1 MWRVAAV
8 FLLMLT
14 APALAQP
21 KRAAEPN
28 KAALDSVSVHLFL
41 DKSGTLSKDIT
52 AIPNFHS
59 WNFSSISEGIP
70 ENEHFRAILI
80 KLRIT
85 APGEHFAK
93 GAVADVTLTNLHT
106 KKVIKRARV
115 ADVYIGTEGAMFF
128 PVFVDDAACGPFD
141 LVVIAKGKRIAKK
154 LEIHCGE

>member
-14 APALAQP
+14 APALAQ
-21 KRAAEPN
+21 KRAPEQN
-28 KAALDSVSVHLFL
+28 KAALNSVSVHLFL
-41 DKSGTLSKDIT
+41 DKSGALSKDIT

-59 WNFSSISEGIP
+59 WNFSSIPEGIP
-70 ENEHFRAILI
+70 EDEHFRAILI

-93 GAVADVTLTNLHT
+93 GVVADVTLTNLNT
-106 KKVIKRARV
+106 KKVVKRARV
-115 ADVYIGTEGAMFF
+115 ADTYIGTEGAVFV
-128 PVFVDDAACGPFD
+128 PVLVDDAACGPFD
-141 LVVIAKGKRIAKK
+141 LVVTGKGKRIAKK